1 MNYLIDGHNLIGK
14 VASLDLSM
22 ADDELRLIEL
32 LNQFG
37 QYNRGKMEVYFD
49 GAPANQA
56 GSQNFG
62 RVKAYFVPQWQT
74 ADQAISTRLA
84 KLGKSARNWVVV
96 SSDRSV
102 QAAALEARAGAM
114 HSEEFAK
121 QIQTRLAAKDGNETA
136 TTEEAL
142 SEHEVNEWLAI
153 FKKRGNQK

>member
-14 VASLDLSM
+14 LASLDLSM
-22 ADDELRLIEL
+22 ADDELQLIEL
-32 LNQFG
+32 LNHFG
-37 QYNRGKMEVYFD
+37 QYNRGRIEVYFD

-62 RVKAYFVPQWQT
+62 RVRAHFVPQRLT
-74 ADQAISTRLA
+74 ADQAISTRVA
-84 KLGKSARNWVVV
+84 KLGKSATDWVVV

-102 QAAALEARAGAM
+102 QAAAHEARAGVM
-114 HSEEFAK
+114 PSEEFAK
-121 QIQTRLAAKDGNETA
+121 QIQAKLTAQSGEEAAIAD
-136 TTEEAL
+136 EAL